1 MPDSVA
7 LQRLWAVIRCELA
20 LHPGATAV
28 DLYKLAYQAVF
39 GSDHYR
45 TDAAGF
51 RAAFLAEWSGT
62 DPKRFAGTPIV
73 QVIDPLG
80 ATARLHLGPLK
91 ARAVS
96 PEAVIDFLWQQPAKQ
111 GSPQHFRELWQG
123 VSTLA
128 RRGLLP
134 VALVELEGLVAEQ
147 AVPRHSKSYGPAA
160 YRLIHDVRAAESRA
174 WLRELLVAS

>member
-1 MPDSVA
+1 MADSVA
-7 LQRLWAVIRCELA
+7 LERLWAVIRCELA

-28 DLYKLAYQAVF
+28 DLYKLAYQAAF

-62 DPKRFAGTPIV
+62 DPQQFARTPIV
-73 QVIDPLG
+73 QVIDPSG

-96 PEAVIDFLWQQPAKQ
+96 PESVIDFLWQQPAKG
-111 GSPQHFRELWQG
+111 GSAERFRELWQG
-123 VSTLA
+123 VCALA

-134 VALVELEGLVAEQ
+134 VALVELEGLAAERE
-147 AVPRHSKSYGPAA
+147 VPRHSKTYGPAA
-160 YRLIHDVRAAESRA
+160 YRLIHDVRAAATRA